1 MYVAVTKIN
10 DDDEK
15 RLVNKIWCTLS
26 ACMFIFYLVRFS
38 IDSVTLKRDVKLP
51 TNQPARLS
59 ACTFSLFPLTNVCP
73 LPLDSSP

>member
-38 IDSVTLKRDVKLP
+38 IDSVTLKRDVKLQP
-51 TNQPARLS
+51 TNQPDSALALS
-59 ACTFSLFPLTNVCP
+59 VCFH
-73 LPLDSSP
+73 